1 MKYYVF
7 SRYRQGINTSWLN
20 EQIKNNPKGFKT
32 LKEAEQEYTRI
43 SKIGLD
49 FLDSDYDIFGLSKSG
64 AWYRFFTGYWGGK
77 QECKSR
83 SMKKMEG

>member
-7 SRYRQGINTSWLN
+7 SRYRQSIDTSWLN
-20 EQIKNNPKGFKT
+20 EQIKNNPKSFKT

-64 AWYRFFTGYWGGK
+64 AWHRFFTGYWGDK

>member
-20 EQIKNNPKGFKT
+20 EQIKNNPKSFKT
-32 LKEAEQEYTRI
+32 LKEN
-43 SKIGLD
+43 
-49 FLDSDYDIFGLSKSG
+49 KSG
-64 AWYRFFTGYWGGK
+64 AWYRFFTGYWGGR